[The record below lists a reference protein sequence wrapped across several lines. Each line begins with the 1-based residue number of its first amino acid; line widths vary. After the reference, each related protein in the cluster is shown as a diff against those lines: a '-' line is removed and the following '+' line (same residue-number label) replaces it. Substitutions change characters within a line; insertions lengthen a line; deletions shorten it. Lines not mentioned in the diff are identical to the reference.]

1 LNFIPQVIPDI
12 ILIEPSM
19 HQDNRGYFAETFRE
33 DLFNDAIGSNINF
46 IQENESRSSRGVLRG
61 LHYQIPPVSQSKL
74 LKVIQGSVLDVA
86 VDIRKSSHT
95 FGQHVA
101 LELSAENKLQLFVPS
116 GFAHGFVVLSDTA
129 TLSYK
134 VDNYYAQVHERG
146 IAFDDESLKINWQFK
161 SDILKLSDKD
171 KNNPTLANAI
181 DLFD

>member
-1 LNFIPQVIPDI
+1 
-12 ILIEPSM
+12 M

-61 LHYQIPPVSQSKL
+61 LHYQIPTVSQSKL

>member
-1 LNFIPQVIPDI
+1 
-12 ILIEPSM
+12 M